1 MQASSPYPMLAFI
14 IDVIIFILVIRWLET
29 MHIRRKIK
37 LSLFWIFRI
46 LGCLG
51 LLSLAIAFGYGAYM
65 DKGEGRTAY
74 ALLTICCVGLIPVV
88 LRKD

>member
-1 MQASSPYPMLAFI
+1 MLAFI

-51 LLSLAIAFGYGAYM
+51 LLSLAIAFIWGGIESS
-65 DKGEGRTAY
+65 EGRSAY
-74 ALLTICCVGLIPVV
+74 IILAISCIGLIPF
-88 LRKD
+88 LFKKD